1 MTAAVTTLTAR
12 GPCNKVID
20 RDTDGTV
27 SKSMARNNGVF
38 LAQTTPAPDLE
49 ALADILREVGTHPDC
64 TLSLGVFKGAPTEP
78 FVVLPEAMLAR
89 RLGVDPDE
97 RDALVGFH
105 EIDGKPT
112 VARLKENMRFG
123 SWLLFDR
130 DCVKGMPRELA
141 DLDREAWLAAMN
153 RLVPGLAAARRVLLP
168 STSSRVVVDDLP
180 MESKS
185 HHLFVQ
191 VADPAEIPR
200 VLSQLLPKSF
210 VTTLDPDAPPWEQP
224 VLLGFLRPKY
234 SRADRGEVVAWQPW
248 SIFDP
253 STASPERLV
262 FDGAPAVRGD
272 GLEVLPPQIECHE
285 GDPLD
290 LSAFEDLD
298 QASIPEIEKRTCTT
312 VRLKRSG
319 KGARARVVGVST
331 TSATLSLDLEIETE
345 RGWTT
350 VGEFIGAAPARRG
363 ARALFAK
370 ARAGRPATTSFTTAR
385 RSSSIPGTNTK
396 YVLPDEREEI
406 RCYGGSLPRNVADAE
421 RALGVATCR
430 EPALGVYQRGG
441 FLVRIAR
448 LPAATAADGI
458 RRAAGSMQILTAGPD
473 FLRLRLTQIAI
484 WLKFDKRSEEWVNT
498 DAPAAVSRSLADT
511 RRAVAA
517 YAQPRWHHRGAGP
530 APSRNYPRS
539 TGLRSGLGPLLRSG
553 LNGVSRYPGAADQ
566 ARRGSRARQAARDH
580 RRLSVRRR
588 SIEVRRA
595 RPADHATDP
604 LCRARG
610 ALDRHQRA
618 QDGQRQD
625 VAVAPARLHRDR
637 PLAGADGTGR
647 RSSGGKEAPP
657 GSPARGLAR
666 YRPGQLRAPVE
677 VRRALHCVDR
687 NCHPRPHPGLHPHD
701 QRADHDHLDRHRQC
715 LVDRRRSLEP
725 DPALHPRPAL
735 RAPGRTRL

>member
-49 ALADILREVGTHPDC
+49 ALADILRNVGTHPDC

-89 RLGVDPDE
+89 WLGVDPDE

-153 RLVPGLAAARRVLLP
+153 RLVPGLAAAWRVLLP

-200 VLSQLLPKSF
+200 VWSQLLPKSF
-210 VTTLDPDAPPWEQP
+210 VTTLDPDAPPWEEP

-350 VGEFIGAAPARRG
+350 VGELHRSGAGKTRCQSPFRE
-363 ARALFAK
+363 
-370 ARAGRPATTSFTTAR
+370 
-385 RSSSIPGTNTK
+385 SSSWAACYNVFHDGAPLFFDSGTNTK

-421 RALGVATCR
+421 RALGVATYR

-441 FLVRIAR
+441 LLVRIAR

-458 RRAAGSMQILTAGPD
+458 RRAAGSMQILAAGPD

-484 WLKFDKRSEEWVNT
+484 WLKFDKRSDEWVNT
-498 DAPAAVSRSLADT
+498 DAPAAVSRSLADLAGLWPHTRNLAGIIEAPALRPHGTILDRPGFDPDSGLYFDPGSTEFPGIPARPT
-511 RRAVAA
+511 RRDA
-517 YAQPRWHHRGAGP
+517 
-530 APSRNYPRS
+530 
-539 TGLRSGLGPLLRSG
+539 
-553 LNGVSRYPGAADQ
+553 GAALAKLLEIIAGFPFVDEASKSVALALLITPLIRYAVRAAPLTGISAPKMGSGKTLLSHLPAYIATGRSPALMAQ
-566 ARRGSRARQAARDH
+566 AEDPREEKKRLLALRSRARWLPCWTTASAH
-580 RRLSVRRR
+580 
-588 SIEVRRA
+588 
-595 RPADHATDP
+595 
-604 LCRARG
+604 
-610 ALDRHQRA
+610 
-618 QDGQRQD
+618 
-625 VAVAPARLHRDR
+625 
-637 PLAGADGTGR
+637 
-647 RSSGGKEAPP
+647 
-657 GSPARGLAR
+657 
-666 YRPGQLRAPVE
+666 
-677 VRRALHCVDR
+677 
-687 NCHPRPHPGLHPHD
+687 
-701 QRADHDHLDRHRQC
+701 
-715 LVDRRRSLEP
+715 
-725 DPALHPRPAL
+725 
-735 RAPGRTRL
+735 